1 MSAAAAQ
8 GRCKRRDCSYCALQA
23 SIVTCGRL
31 TAEHPEIR
39 MSATSILSGTGAG
52 FDRFEQALTAAERL
66 LHHAKSAVREKVQTE
81 GGLDSA
87 QAAAHGLAWFA
98 TYVDA
103 LGQMLGWGARL
114 QAAGRFGEIE
124 QLLLTA
130 AFGEYLAQLTGGIP
144 MSQGE
149 TVRAAGLGVTLAEV
163 RRFEDAVAD
172 LVAEGCADTTRRRIA
187 QLIAE
192 QPAATTFGD
201 TGLDETL
208 SEMRVQMR
216 RFSEAEIL
224 PHAHEWHLSNSYIP
238 QEILTKLGELGVFAL
253 TLPEASGGLGLG
265 KEAMCVVSEELSRG
279 YIGVG
284 SLGTRS
290 EIAAELI
297 LGAGTEEQKQKYLP
311 RIASG
316 EILPTAVF
324 TEPNTGSDLASLKTR
339 AAREG
344 DVYKV
349 TGQKTWITH
358 PVRADMMTLLVRTN
372 PDEPGYKGLSMLL
385 AEKPRGTDSE
395 PFPAKGMSGGE
406 IEVLGYRGMK
416 EYDISFDGFEV
427 PVQQLLGGVEGQGFK
442 QLMATFESARIQTAA
457 RAIGVA
463 QSAMDLALKYAL
475 ERNQFGRPI
484 YAFPRVANKIV
495 MMAVETVIARQLT
508 YYAAREKDQ
517 GRRCDLEAGMAKLLA
532 ARIAWANADNAVQ
545 IHGGNGFALE
555 YPVSRVLCDARILNI
570 FEGAAE
576 IQAQVI
582 ARRLLEGAN

>member
-1 MSAAAAQ
+1 MTIA
-8 GRCKRRDCSYCALQA
+8 GA
-23 SIVTCGRL
+23 SPKVQTG
-31 TAEHPEIR
+31 
-39 MSATSILSGTGAG
+39 SGLKLERYQDAVS
-52 FDRFEQALTAAERL
+52 AAERL
-66 LHHAKSAVREKVQTE
+66 LHLAKSSVRKSVDAA
-81 GGLDSA
+81 GGLDAA
-87 QAAAHGLAWFA
+87 QTVAHGLAWLA
-98 TYVDA
+98 TYVQS
-103 LGQMLGWGARL
+103 LRQMLGWARQL
-114 QAAGRFGEIE
+114 EAGQRLGELERLI
-124 QLLLTA
+124 TMA
-130 AFGEYLAQLTGGIP
+130 AFGEYLAQLAGGIP
-144 MSQGE
+144 MSQSE
-149 TVRAAGLGVTLAEV
+149 TVRLAALGVPRAEI
-163 RRFEDAVAD
+163 RRFEEQVGD
-172 LVAEGCADTTRRRIA
+172 LVDAGTDDGLKARLAE
-187 QLIAE
+187 LIAE
-192 QPAATTFGD
+192 QPAVTTFGD

-208 SEMRVQMR
+208 TEMRTQMR
-216 RFSEAEIL
+216 RFAEAEVL
-224 PHAHEWHLSNSYIP
+224 PHAHEWHLKNEYIP
-238 QEILTKLGELGVFAL
+238 QEVISKLGELGVFGL
-253 TLPEASGGLGLG
+253 TMPEEFGGLGLG

-297 LGAGTEEQKQKYLP
+297 LGGGTEAQQKKYLTK
-311 RIASG
+311 IASG
-316 EILPTAVF
+316 ELLPTAVF

-339 AAREG
+339 AVREG

-358 PVRADMMTLLVRTN
+358 PVRADLMTLLVRTHAK
-372 PDEPGYKGLSMLL
+372 EPGYKGLSMLL
-385 AEKPRGTDSE
+385 AEKPRGTDAE

-416 EYDISFDGFEV
+416 EYDISFDSFEV
-427 PVQQLLGGVEGQGFK
+427 PASQLLGGVEGQGFK
-442 QLMATFESARIQTAA
+442 QLMTTFEAARIQTAA

-475 ERNQFGRPI
+475 ERNQFGKPI
-484 YAFPRVANKIV
+484 YSFPRVANKIV
-495 MMAVETVIARQLT
+495 MMAVETMVARQLT
-508 YYAAREKDQ
+508 YFAAREKDQ

-532 ARIAWANADNAVQ
+532 ARIAWANADNALQ